1 MAEAYDVLAGL
12 NRMLESQERREQT
25 KLQTSLAFMQFA
37 QAKRM
42 QDIQVAGQ
50 QLTLLQAANTQ
61 MMGSQAQAFLSETGL
76 DSYYLQTQQ
85 EDPSDG
91 VKKLVNKLKSGK
103 IGFKKEEAERIAS
116 AIYASKAGTHGP
128 ILKIGQEL
136 YGTAVQQIAE
146 PGVGIDNLYKSFTK
160 ISPGLSVDR
169 LESIN
174 KTATN
179 QRMILKEMMEMGKGD
194 YEIQSDIGLV
204 EEIPEDVIE
213 SLDKLDAKGK
223 FIQKAVDEGGF
234 TEDEAIEYWER
245 ANVAGAGG
253 IEGLPGAKSILT
265 GTDLSEDVKSYDNQI
280 KALAVEI
287 EGQYED
293 IRNTDD
299 QVRMINAKRESNIPL
314 LQIEEDF
321 LNTSPQLKSLAEAE
335 IKNLNSQINDL
346 REDQRKYERAED
358 KYSVHKLTDVVM
370 QETTPLGF

>member
-25 KLQTSLAFMQFA
+25 KLQTSLAMMQFA

-42 QDIQVAGQ
+42 QDIQVAAQ
-50 QLTLLQAANTQ
+50 QLTLLQTANTQ

-91 VKKLVNKLKSGK
+91 VKKLVNKLKNKK

-128 ILKIGQEL
+128 ILQIGQEL
-136 YGTAVQQIAE
+136 YGTALQQAAA

-179 QRMILKEMMEMGKGD
+179 QQMIMKEMMEMGRGGED
-194 YEIQSDIGLV
+194 AYTIESDIGLV
-204 EEIPEDVIE
+204 EEIPADVIS
-213 SLDKLDAKGK
+213 SLEKLEVEDK
-223 FIQKAVDEGGF
+223 
-234 TEDEAIEYWER
+234 
-245 ANVAGAGG
+245 
-253 IEGLPGAKSILT
+253 GLPGAKSILT
-265 GTDLSEDVKSYDNQI
+265 GTDLSEDVKSYDNEI
-280 KALAVEI
+280 KALATEI

-293 IRNTDD
+293 IRNTDE
-299 QVRMINAKRESNIPL
+299 QVRMINAKRDSDISL
-314 LQIEEDF
+314 VQTEEDF

-335 IKNLNSQINDL
+335 IKNLNSKINDL
-346 REDQRKYERAED
+346 KDERA
-358 KYSVHKLTDVVM
+358 KYSRAQLRLKPIHGEGLHGRM
-370 QETTPLGF
+370 L

>member
-1 MAEAYDVLAGL
+1 
-12 NRMLESQERREQT
+12 
-25 KLQTSLAFMQFA
+25 
-37 QAKRM
+37 
-42 QDIQVAGQ
+42 
-50 QLTLLQAANTQ
+50 
-61 MMGSQAQAFLSETGL
+61 
-76 DSYYLQTQQ
+76 
-85 EDPSDG
+85 
-91 VKKLVNKLKSGK
+91 
-103 IGFKKEEAERIAS
+103 
-116 AIYASKAGTHGP
+116 
-128 ILKIGQEL
+128 
-136 YGTAVQQIAE
+136 
-146 PGVGIDNLYKSFTK
+146 
-160 ISPGLSVDR
+160 
-169 LESIN
+169 
-174 KTATN
+174 
-179 QRMILKEMMEMGKGD
+179 MILKEMMEMGKGD

-358 KYSVHKLTDVVM
+358 KYSVNKLTDVVM